1 MTEDERKVEI
11 TDLQSH
17 FQELNNAAYEKNADL
32 SQERG
37 RQFEKLVREVF
48 KAWGMLV
55 RGSYHTGDNKSE
67 QIDGVLQ
74 FEGRYALLE
83 AKWEKANLA
92 ASELFSFLGKVE
104 GKFTGTIGVFVSR
117 NELTSNFLTALRAG
131 RRQCIIVIHG
141 QDVDD
146 LFDPEFDLEGYL
158 EMHVLHVCMDN
169 LCHLSTEK
177 FKSKVK
183 AAEAK
188 RKAAAVGGDAV
199 EAKIKECL
207 REEAAKNI
215 VNEFAEAFTN
225 TQRVN
230 AVQRIVNNYAD
241 IAASP
246 SGEDAWRGENLQA
259 FLKEL
264 IERLPDNFTVADGTF
279 FVEKLSKDYQSPY
292 YRRMVEYF
300 APRYQ
305 YLPADEKSK
314 CEERLRRQWDKVIDD
329 WMSENRM
336 AESTRPLWDY
346 LGEETKKHLI
356 GYFVEFV
363 LSNRGTR
370 HEQYR
375 LADFVLEKAESMP
388 AAKKL
393 LKKHARAAAKP
404 WLDEGYT
411 DEVGLAK
418 TVKSVISALRSMR
431 KYIPDF
437 EATVKSAVEKAAE
450 AHADTSTP

>member
-1 MTEDERKVEI
+1 MTEFERNAEI
-11 TDLQSH
+11 TELQKQ
-17 FQELNNAAYEKNADL
+17 FLELHNAAYEKNIDL
-32 SQERG
+32 AQERG
-37 RQFEKLVREVF
+37 RQFEKLVRAVF

-74 FEGRYALLE
+74 VEGRYALLE

-104 GKFTGTIGVFVSR
+104 GKFVGTIGIFVSR

-146 LFDPEFDLEGYL
+146 LFDPMFDLKSYL
-158 EMHVLHVCMDN
+158 EMHILHVCMDN

-183 AAEAK
+183 AAVAK
-188 RKAAAVGGDAV
+188 IKAAATGGDAV
-199 EAKIKECL
+199 DVKIKECVKD
-207 REEAAKNI
+207 EAAKNI
-215 VNEFAEAFTN
+215 ANEFANALTVP
-225 TQRVN
+225 QRVD
-230 AVQRIVNNYAD
+230 AIQRVVNNYAD
-241 IAASP
+241 IAASS
-246 SGEDAWRGENLQA
+246 SGEDAWRGENLQE

-264 IERLPDNFTVADGTF
+264 IDRLPKNLTDADGTF
-279 FVEKLSKDYQSPY
+279 FVEKLSKDYQSPH

-300 APRYQ
+300 AARYQ
-305 YLPADEKSK
+305 YLPVEEKAR
-314 CEERLRRQWDKVIDD
+314 CEERLMRQWDKVIDD

-336 AESTRPLWDY
+336 AESTQPLWDY
-346 LGEETKKHLI
+346 LGDETKRHLI
-356 GYFVEFV
+356 GHFVGFV

-375 LADFVLEKAESMP
+375 LADFVLDKAESVP
-388 AAKKL
+388 AAKKF
-393 LKKHARAAAKP
+393 LKKHAKAAAKP

-411 DEVGLAK
+411 DAEGLK
-418 TVKSVISALRSMR
+418 NMVKSVKSALRSMR
-431 KYIPDF
+431 RYVPDF
-437 EATVKSAVEKAAE
+437 DATVQAGVEKAAE
-450 AHADTSTP
+450 EHASE